1 MRLHEL
7 FVNKG
12 EVDEGDVVDI
22 STPMP
27 AEFINWLIT
36 KDLPIS
42 ILNDFAKMREL
53 IEYEK
58 ETGRKIQ
65 RRRNIC
71 TGSQTYATNQKCLK
85 KYKKQNS

>member
-27 AEFINWLIT
+27 AEFINWLKT

-42 ILNDFAKMREL
+42 KFIVLTTAQTLARMR
-53 IEYEK
+53 
-58 ETGRKIQ
+58 
-65 RRRNIC
+65 
-71 TGSQTYATNQKCLK
+71 
-85 KYKKQNS
+85 